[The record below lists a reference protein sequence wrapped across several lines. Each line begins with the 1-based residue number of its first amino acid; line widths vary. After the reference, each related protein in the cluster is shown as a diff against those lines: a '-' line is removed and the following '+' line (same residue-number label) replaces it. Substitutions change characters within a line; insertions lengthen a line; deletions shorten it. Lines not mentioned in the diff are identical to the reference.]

1 MTCNES
7 VVKYHWKETPVKW
20 DHKQKKQI
28 NLRIIKALTFILLL
42 FLKTI
47 NPQTALQ

>member
-20 DHKQKKQI
+20 DHKQKNRSTYGLSKH
-28 NLRIIKALTFILLL
+28 
-42 FLKTI
+42 
-47 NPQTALQ
+47 